1 MSAQYLSR
9 DCFVIRRRHTGALY
23 SVRKHGCTQ
32 SVIMFTD
39 ENRARGFLKLIKQ
52 MDAPETLKQPLE
64 ISTARVDIL
73 ASCMNVV
80 VIDY

>member
-1 MSAQYLSR
+1 
-9 DCFVIRRRHTGALY
+9 
-23 SVRKHGCTQ
+23 
-32 SVIMFTD
+32 MFTD